1 MRTIFASI
9 VPFSPVQKAAKLE
22 VQVPDILNQVS
33 KVEKSALW
41 HCEIPLV
48 SMIKVERETSKLS
61 TCQMKQTILHTAID
75 QLDRQI
81 LKSSENKT
89 YRYDTREDMT
99 INVFS
104 HTRVVY
110 QILQRVLLNSKMIT

>member
-33 KVEKSALW
+33 KVEKSASW

-61 TCQMKQTILHTAID
+61 TCQMRQTILHTAID

-89 YRYDTREDMT
+89 TDMT
-99 INVFS
+99 PEKIW
-104 HTRVVY
+104 
-110 QILQRVLLNSKMIT
+110 Q